1 MALEATNTSTKKQN
15 VNTRVELITKL
26 NTKDLNDLCDAT
38 TLAIES
44 GGGFGWLRV
53 PERDVM
59 ERFWQGVVA
68 MPLRHLFVTRLDE
81 VICGTAQMILPPQNN
96 EAQAHTI
103 QIASAFIAPWARG
116 YGLGRKLIETIEA
129 RAKRDG
135 FSVANLDVRETQTQ
149 AINLFENAGYIQCG
163 IHPSYARVDGKD
175 RRGYFYY
182 KNL

>member
-1 MALEATNTSTKKQN
+1 MSMNASSTNTNRQD
-15 VNTRVELITKL
+15 VETRVELITKL

-68 MPLRHLFVTRLDE
+68 MPLRHLFVTRLDD
-81 VICGTAQMILPPQNN
+81 VICGTAQMILPPSNN
-96 EAQAHTI
+96 EAQSHAI

-116 YGLGRKLIETIEA
+116 YGLGRKLIDTVEA

-135 FSVANLDVRETQTQ
+135 YSVVNLDVRETQQQ
-149 AINLFENAGYIQCG
+149 AINLFENLGYIQCG
-163 IHPSYARVDGKD
+163 IHPSYARVDDKD
-175 RRGYFYY
+175 IRGYFYY